1 MTNSK
6 FSDFV
11 KQQQHDN
18 NKEEEEAVFDPKKQ
32 LEEWFHYIEVL
43 YEKIN
48 SFMKT
53 YIDDGMATISY
64 NNITLT
70 EDFSGSYQIRQML
83 LKIGRS
89 TITFTPIA
97 TMLIGAKGRVDVQGP
112 SGGAR
117 LILMNEKVTNASQLI
132 TVRVSRPGDAP
143 PALPKKQDI
152 NWAWKIIS
160 SPPKMDF
167 IDLTEDSLSD
177 MILTVAKS

>member
-6 FSDFV
+6 FADFV
-11 KQQQHDN
+11 QKQQHDN
-18 NKEEEEAVFDPKKQ
+18 NKKEDVFDPQKQ
-32 LEEWFHYIEVL
+32 LEEWFYYIDLL
-43 YEKIN
+43 YKKIN
-48 SFMKT
+48 SFMAPYLNK
-53 YIDDGMATISY
+53 GMATISY

-117 LILMNEKVTNASQLI
+117 LILINEKVTNASQLI

-143 PALPKKQDI
+143 PALPKNQDI

-167 IDLTEDSLSD
+167 VDLTEDSLSD
-177 MILTVAKS
+177 MILTVAQS